1 MLQLGRTRQ
10 TFALIALVALGA
22 CGGSDDSTTPSQN
35 TGPLSIV
42 ITGNSSNQ
50 TAAAGSKLPYPIAVS
65 VVNSSAA
72 PQAGIPVT
80 WEVIGSGGT
89 LSNSNT
95 VTDGN
100 GLSFV
105 DWTLGNVAGTD
116 SVRASIGSGSFV
128 VFTAKATK
136 VAGSVVGN

>member
-72 PQAGIPVT
+72 PQAGVPVT